1 MWLLKPW
8 ECHSQRQYELWG
20 LRNHVQFSMKTI
32 SYYQLHLSLPAWRG
46 WLKSLWHI
54 LFLVHSQAQMVSGKT
69 ILAKLC
75 VRMFIRICFAVSHF
89 IFASFCKSLCL
100 SHFSPYFTFSSLRAV
115 RCTGTFKMA
124 GIFVSLL
131 EFNPLAATYCDVFE
145 GITNSHFFFRLE
157 VPLHGHL
164 YHHSTAKL
172 LFWKGNM
179 QKRIAQLL
187 LMGFNFHWHLQ

>member
-32 SYYQLHLSLPAWRG
+32 SYYRLHLSLPAWRG

-145 GITNSHFFFRLE
+145 GITNRVTFSLGLRFHFMDIC
-157 VPLHGHL
+157 
-164 YHHSTAKL
+164 TT
-172 LFWKGNM
+172 
-179 QKRIAQLL
+179 IAQPNCY
-187 LMGFNFHWHLQ
+187 FEKATCKKE